1 MLTPWHKKR
10 LEGRGIEGRKSHST
24 LPPSLTVFIP
34 LNICTSPNKKTSLFL
49 PLSFPC
55 RQLNLQ
61 CGLKPWKPKRGKL
74 HCAETYSI
82 FSIWTLLNRDQW
94 ELLISMLIC
103 VCVRV
108 CERACVYI
116 HIYIYIY
123 IYMKMSPVLWLV
135 PIGFPLIYRSHLQ
148 WVNCWNSSSLWPK
161 WGSYSIVYACI
172 PLSVCVCVCAWLRG
186 RWLMWAHEPPLTPA
200 PTATLLPLE
209 RSFPCTK

>member
-123 IYMKMSPVLWLV
+123 IYIYIWRCHLSYGWC
-135 PIGFPLIYRSHLQ
+135 PLAFHWFTVRTFSGGIVEIHLP
-148 WVNCWNSSSLWPK
+148 CGPSEE
-161 WGSYSIVYACI
+161 AI
-172 PLSVCVCVCAWLRG
+172 P
-186 RWLMWAHEPPLTPA
+186 
-200 PTATLLPLE
+200 
-209 RSFPCTK
+209 